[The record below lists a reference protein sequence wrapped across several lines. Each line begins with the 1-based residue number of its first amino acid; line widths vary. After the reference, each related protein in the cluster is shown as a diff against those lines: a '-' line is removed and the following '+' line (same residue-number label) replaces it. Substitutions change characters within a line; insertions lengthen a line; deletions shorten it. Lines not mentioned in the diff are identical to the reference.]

1 MEDGLEGK
9 KIGKLPL
16 KKIEEDL
23 KKNIRKMEDDLK
35 HNFKKSTLIGC
46 DIIVN

>member
-1 MEDGLEGK
+1 MEDD
-9 KIGKLPL
+9 L
-16 KKIEEDL
+16 KEIKIEENV
-23 KKNIRKMEDDLK
+23 KKNGRHLK